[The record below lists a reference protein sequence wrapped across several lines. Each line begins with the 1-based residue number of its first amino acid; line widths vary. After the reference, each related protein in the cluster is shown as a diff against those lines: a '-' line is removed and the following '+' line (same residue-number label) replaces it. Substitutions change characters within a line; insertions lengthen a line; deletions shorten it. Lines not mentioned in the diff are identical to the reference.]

1 MAYFTLLLV
10 LLGTIGGAIS
20 YEANAALP
28 GDPLYVYK
36 ISVNEE
42 IEKFVANTDES
53 RARWDLYTLTERLK
67 EAQVLAQ
74 HDHLDAV
81 AQTEVTHAINEHVR
95 SLTATI
101 NRFQQSNNNDAA
113 VQVAS
118 NTYDTLSAQEKK
130 IASASSLG
138 SASLQIELAPVLVT
152 LRTSLAT
159 MSLISTKAHARTITD
174 THLADATI
182 TSAPD
187 LQATQPSVR
196 YFR

>member
-28 GDPLYVYK
+28 GEPLYVYK

-74 HDHLDAV
+74 HDQLTAS
-81 AQTEVTHAINEHVR
+81 AQTAVTSAVNTHIGNLTEIIKRYQSAGHAPEAAA
-95 SLTATI
+95 TA
-101 NRFQQSNNNDAA
+101 
-113 VQVAS
+113 V
-118 NTYDTLSAQEKK
+118 TLYETLKTQERA
-130 IASASSLG
+130 IAD
-138 SASLQIELAPVLVT
+138 ASLFGSTNVQLQLAPVLVK

-159 MSLISTKAHARTITD
+159 VAHLSTAAQANAAIGTPVADVVITN
-174 THLADATI
+174 
-182 TSAPD
+182 PN
-187 LQATQPSVR
+187 
-196 YFR
+196 